1 MANEETN
8 VKTPSFAWRRSIGF
22 CACLF
27 SVHLSCGAQLVN
39 ANPPGS
45 NDASKGL
52 ISPSASW
59 HDGKQTRGLWMD
71 PAREAEFPSPTSL
84 GPAQAGA
91 AIAGQGSG
99 SAGSRPA
106 AAGATVRSKDLASP
120 GQALRSPLFFDNPS
134 LNGTPRALPGG
145 VLVELKTPADPDSA
159 RLQLQSDGLSP
170 VRAIVAN
177 RIWLVASPPGLAA
190 LELANRLQQSGR
202 YASAQPNWWQPRIPK

>member
-1 MANEETN
+1 M
-8 VKTPSFAWRRSIGF
+8 KTPSFAWRRWIGF
-22 CACLF
+22 GACLF
-27 SVHLSCGAQLVN
+27 LAHLSCGAQPL
-39 ANPPGS
+39 NPNPSGS
-45 NDASKGL
+45 NEAFRGL

-71 PAREAEFPSPTSL
+71 PAREAEFPSPTGL
-84 GPAQAGA
+84 GPAQTGA
-91 AIAGQGSG
+91 AYGQGSESTG
-99 SAGSRPA
+99 ARPA
-106 AAGATVRSKDLASP
+106 GAGATLRPKDLASP

-145 VLVELKTPADPDSA
+145 VLVELKTPADADSA
-159 RLQLQSDGLSP
+159 RQQLQSDGLSP
-170 VRAIVAN
+170 VRAILAN

>member
-1 MANEETN
+1 M
-8 VKTPSFAWRRSIGF
+8 KTPLFAWRHWIGF
-22 CACLF
+22 GACLL
-27 SVHLSCGAQLVN
+27 SAHLSCGAQLL
-39 ANPPGS
+39 NPNPSGP
-45 NDASKGL
+45 NEASRGL

-71 PAREAEFPSPTSL
+71 PAREAEFPSPAGL
-84 GPAQAGA
+84 GPAQTGA
-91 AIAGQGSG
+91 ATAGQGSE
-99 SAGSRPA
+99 SAASTPA
-106 AAGATVRSKDLASP
+106 GAGATLRPKDLASP

-159 RLQLQSDGLSP
+159 RQQLQSDGLSP

>member
-1 MANEETN
+1 MANEEIN
-8 VKTPSFAWRRSIGF
+8 LKTHPLAWRRWIGIG
-22 CACLF
+22 ACLI
-27 SVHLSCGAQLVN
+27 SAHLSCGAQVVN
-39 ANPPGS
+39 PNPPGS
-45 NDASKGL
+45 NDAPRGL

-59 HDGKQTRGLWMD
+59 HDGKQTRGLWID
-71 PAREAEFPSPTSL
+71 PAREAEFPSPTGI
-84 GPAQAGA
+84 GPTEAGA
-91 AIAGQGSG
+91 AITGMGSG

-106 AAGATVRSKDLASP
+106 GAGATLRPKDLASS

-159 RLQLQSDGLSP
+159 RQQLQSDGLSP

-190 LELANRLQQSGR
+190 LELANRLQQSGH

>member
-1 MANEETN
+1 M
-8 VKTPSFAWRRSIGF
+8 KTPLFAWRHWIGF
-22 CACLF
+22 GACLL
-27 SVHLSCGAQLVN
+27 SAHLSCGAQLL
-39 ANPPGS
+39 NPNPSGP
-45 NDASKGL
+45 NEASRGL

-71 PAREAEFPSPTSL
+71 PAREAEFPSPAGL
-84 GPAQAGA
+84 GPAQTGA
-91 AIAGQGSG
+91 ATAGQGSE
-99 SAGSRPA
+99 SAASTPA
-106 AAGATVRSKDLASP
+106 GAGATLRPNDLASP

-159 RLQLQSDGLSP
+159 RQQLQSDGLSP

-190 LELANRLQQSGR
+190 LELANRLQQSGH